1 MYVSIATYVYPI
13 PASPISNEINPDNLH
28 DTQYGAYA
36 FSFVFLPLLSD
47 FKKNL
52 KNFFFL
58 YFNILIFIL
67 KN

>member
-36 FSFVFLPLLSD
+36 FSFVFLPTS
-47 FKKNL
+47 KK
-52 KNFFFL
+52 
-58 YFNILIFIL
+58 I
-67 KN
+67 